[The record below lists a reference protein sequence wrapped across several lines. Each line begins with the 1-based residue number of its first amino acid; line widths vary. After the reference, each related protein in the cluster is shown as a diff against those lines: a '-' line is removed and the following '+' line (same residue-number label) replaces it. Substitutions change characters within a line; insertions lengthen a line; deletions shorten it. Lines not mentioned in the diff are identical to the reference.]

1 MDKITNELIINTLF
15 NLQILSSLNINDKLS
30 TNIEFNKLEID
41 NTSYRSITR
50 WYNGYNRQK
59 TLDMIDKILINVYNI
74 SDFYFKNNVQEKI
87 IPEKIIT
94 SFDNSNKSK
103 ISFEPFF
110 IETNVEKIKE
120 LLYNMEN
127 ALPGLYKLKTTYI
140 DDNSIQIKL
149 DMLITKMIKRINKI
163 NNAIDIK

>member
-1 MDKITNELIINTLF
+1 MIIANWKANGETKK
-15 NLQILSSLNINDKLS
+15 NLHWCETFINS
-30 TNIEFNKLEID
+30 TD
-41 NTSYRSITR
+41 NTSLNYVGISPSSIH
-50 WYNGYNRQK
+50 
-59 TLDMIDKILINVYNI
+59 
-74 SDFYFKNNVQEKI
+74 FKQLQN
-87 IPEKIIT
+87 
-94 SFDNSNKSK
+94 
-103 ISFEPFF
+103 FF
-110 IETNVEKIKE
+110 IETSVEKIKE